1 MGVILVVNRLVFFAP
16 GIPHTHG
23 GNSWIEPVYINA
35 DSVLPI
41 LMGVITSR
49 LSMAE

>member
-1 MGVILVVNRLVFFAP
+1 MGVILQQ
-16 GIPHTHG
+16 GSTKKSDWCTPHPHG
-23 GNSWIEPVYINA
+23 GDSWIEPVYINA